1 MTDNWHVGDE
11 EPPLSGT
18 AKDGETPVSLATA
31 STVTANVRKPDDTII
46 TREVTLGDQSAD
58 PGSWVMPWQTGDIS
72 VAGTWS
78 GEIKVKWPG
87 LRPQTFGQASW
98 PVGKTIA

>member
-58 PGSWVMPWQTGDIS
+58 PGSWVMPGQTGDLS